1 MFATLRE
8 KPWLDSPQAT
18 ASGGNSTEIMKK
30 KIALRFFLAVVSV
43 LFSLFIITF
52 LARSQFPDFEALAGQ
67 AWQPFTN
74 ATQLWINTGILVAAS
89 IAIQVA
95 LVCARKNAIG
105 GANAALIVAAI
116 FTTVFLCAQLL
127 VWQQLTNLGYLV
139 ASNPANSYFYLFTAV
154 HGMHLIGGLFVLAP
168 IILRSKAK
176 SSPASLVISA
186 SLCAS
191 YWHYLL
197 VVWLLLFALLTST
210 PATYKTLAALCGF

>member
-43 LFSLFIITF
+43 LFSLFIVTF
-52 LARSQFPDFEALAGQ
+52 LARSQFPDFESLAGQ

-95 LVCARKNAIG
+95 LICAKRNAIAA
-105 GANAALIVAAI
+105 ANAALIVAVI
-116 FTTVFLCAQLL
+116 FTTAFLFAQLL

-139 ASNPANSYFYLFTAV
+139 ASNPANSYFYLFTAI
-154 HGMHLIGGLFVLAP
+154 HGLHLVGGLLVLVR
-168 IILRSKAK
+168 IIFRSKN
-176 SSPASLVISA
+176 SLVIST

>member
-67 AWQPFTN
+67 AWKPFTN
-74 ATQLWINTGILVAAS
+74 ATQLWINTAILFAAS

-95 LVCARKNAIG
+95 LMCARKNAIV
-105 GANAALIVAAI
+105 GANTALIVAAI

-154 HGMHLIGGLFVLAP
+154 HGMHLIGGLFILAR

-176 SSPASLVISA
+176 SSPANLVISA